1 MAIYPADEHG
11 LPVTSP
17 SPERELRLVCS
28 SVSLVATGGARRVTH
43 VGLGFAARI
52 LADAQAFGRTQGVN
66 VRARPAVP
74 RWDIVVE
81 PIG

>member
-1 MAIYPADEHG
+1 MALITADESP
-11 LPVTSP
+11 LSIAQP

-28 SVSLVATGGARRVTH
+28 SVSLVAAGGARRVTH

-52 LADAQAFGRTQGVN
+52 LPDAQAFGRAEGVV
-66 VRARPAVP
+66 VRARPASP

>member
-1 MAIYPADEHG
+1 MAMPLADEPS
-11 LPVTSP
+11 LPAAAP

-28 SVSLVATGGARRVTH
+28 SVSLVAAGGARRVTH
-43 VGLGFAARI
+43 VGLTFASRI
-52 LADAQAFGRTQGVN
+52 LADAEAFGRTRGVI
-66 VRARPAVP
+66 VRARRAAP